1 MKGIKLTALAM
12 VAMAAMSGG
21 CIAFNVG
28 KPEHYR
34 VDCGKE
40 GSILIT
46 RQKKMSVGFFPAAL
60 EGRSRPPES
69 VAPIVGWDYFR
80 DDDGTG
86 FFRRDTREPLFRYMV
101 FGLLTTPWAL
111 LVTPWYGD
119 YSCDSHYWTGGNVEL
134 LSKFPKDVQ
143 DKVHIKAVKDGNR
156 DWGAIRTWGHSA
168 LLGCHRY
175 AAVVIEELDEGEEL
189 STYEN
194 R

>member
-1 MKGIKLTALAM
+1 MRKMQMATLA
-12 VAMAAMSGG
+12 AIPLFLLMAG
-21 CIAFNVG
+21 CVAFNVG
-28 KPEHYR
+28 EPERYR
-34 VDCGKE
+34 LDCGKE

-69 VAPIVGWDYFR
+69 VAPIVGWDYHR
-80 DDDGTG
+80 NDDGTG
-86 FFRRDTREPLFRYMV
+86 YFQRDTREPLVRYMF

-119 YSCDSHYWTGGNVEL
+119 YSCDSHYWTAGNVEL

-143 DKVHIKAVKDGNR
+143 DNVHIKTVKDRGR

-194 R
+194 Q